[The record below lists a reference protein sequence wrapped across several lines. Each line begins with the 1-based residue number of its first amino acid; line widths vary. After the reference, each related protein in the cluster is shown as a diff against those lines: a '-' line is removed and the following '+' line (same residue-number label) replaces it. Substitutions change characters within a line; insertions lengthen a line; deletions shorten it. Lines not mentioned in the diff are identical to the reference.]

1 MSSKIPDMNISSS
14 SSTQSL
20 VCNTSSDE
28 DFFKSDARSKRR
40 PRRRAR
46 LKVNPSRTKI
56 RVKTTQVR
64 RDVDLADDSES
75 EDEVFSSQ
83 SAAGGL
89 VII

>member
-46 LKVNPSRTKI
+46 LKVHPSRTKI

-83 SAAGGL
+83 SAAG
-89 VII
+89 

>member
-75 EDEVFSSQ
+75 EDEVFSRQ

-89 VII
+89 LII

>member
-1 MSSKIPDMNISSS
+1 MMSSNIPDINISSS

-56 RVKTTQVR
+56 RVKTTQIR
-64 RDVDLADDSES
+64 RDVGLDESES

-83 SAAGGL
+83 SAAGG
-89 VII
+89 VVNY

>member
-89 VII
+89 LII